1 MFLGYSLGRGGGG
14 LVVVF
19 EVLDVGDI
27 SKSGLDPGLRVRFG
41 DVSVV
46 LFLLDGV
53 GMVVRCGKVR

>member
-1 MFLGYSLGRGGGG
+1 M
-14 LVVVF
+14 VF